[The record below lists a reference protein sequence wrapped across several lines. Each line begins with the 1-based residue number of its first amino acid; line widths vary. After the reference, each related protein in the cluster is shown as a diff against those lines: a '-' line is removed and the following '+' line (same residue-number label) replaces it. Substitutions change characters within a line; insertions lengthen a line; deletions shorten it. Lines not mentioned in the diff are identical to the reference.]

1 MKPVF
6 KIAVYILLTS
16 TVVFVSCKK
25 EKLVSTVV
33 ITPPIARAGADQV
46 ITTSVASLDGS
57 TSSDP
62 ENNIAGYT
70 WTKISGPSSFNIAN
84 ANASQ
89 TQVTNLVQGVYQFEL
104 KVIDAGGLFSK
115 DTVNI
120 TMNDQYPLSPIA
132 DSLTGQEFIFNGLVW
147 AYDVDG
153 GGNLYIGV
161 ENRPELFSNNN
172 RSVEVSVKPD
182 SLNTWTIAEK
192 FHYPNSSEFVYSIY
206 SNSLFLFH
214 NPHIFPWSADTHLA
228 GKVFSVKVKF
238 L

>member
-1 MKPVF
+1 MKPIQKF
-6 KIAVYILLTS
+6 ATCILLTS
-16 TVVFVSCKK
+16 IALASCKK
-25 EKLVSTVV
+25 ENYVPPVV
-33 ITPPIARAGADQV
+33 IAPLEEKTD
-46 ITTSVASLDGS
+46 S
-57 TSSDP
+57 TS
-62 ENNIAGYT
+62 
-70 WTKISGPSSFNIAN
+70 
-84 ANASQ
+84 
-89 TQVTNLVQGVYQFEL
+89 
-104 KVIDAGGLFSK
+104 
-115 DTVNI
+115 
-120 TMNDQYPLSPIA
+120 LSTSPQ
-132 DSLTGQEFIFNGLVW
+132 DSLTGQEFIFNELVW

-182 SLNTWTIAEK
+182 SSNTWTTIEK
-192 FHYPNSSEFVYSIY
+192 FQYPNSSEYVYSIY